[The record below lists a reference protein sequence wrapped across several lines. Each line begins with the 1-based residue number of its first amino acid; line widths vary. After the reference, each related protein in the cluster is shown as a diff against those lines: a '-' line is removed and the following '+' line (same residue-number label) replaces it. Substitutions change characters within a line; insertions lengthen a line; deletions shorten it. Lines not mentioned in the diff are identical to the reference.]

1 MVRIFDGLARQKNLA
16 LPLTVNPPGLAVDV
30 ELDPL
35 RFKQVLSNLISNA
48 IKFTERGQVRIA
60 LDVRPND
67 AGLYSLIQL
76 TIHDTGVGISTE
88 DQQRLFEPFSRPT
101 AVGNRLEV
109 VRDWGWSSAVTSVK

>member
-1 MVRIFDGLARQKNLA
+1 
-16 LPLTVNPPGLAVDV
+16 V

-67 AGLYSLIQL
+67 AG
-76 TIHDTGVGISTE
+76 GI
-88 DQQRLFEPFSRPT
+88 P
-101 AVGNRLEV
+101 
-109 VRDWGWSSAVTSVK
+109 